1 MHIVIRLRQT
11 LTIHHQLDAFVMTVL
26 SRIPASLAT
35 LLLHVLLLMR
45 APQGRQKIKD
55 FLFPLE
61 TYTFENFILLFLS
74 LIQTHLTSVL
84 VQTQNVLMLTEMENA
99 NAKQDSLFIKKTQE
113 PVSL

>member
-1 MHIVIRLRQT
+1 
-11 LTIHHQLDAFVMTVL
+11 MTVL

-45 APQGRQKIKD
+45 APPERQKMKD
-55 FLFPLE
+55 LLFPLE
-61 TYTFENFILLFLS
+61 TYTFEILLFLS
-74 LIQTHLTSVL
+74 LIQTHLTSV
-84 VQTQNVLMLTEMENA
+84 VVPTQNVLMLTEMENV